1 MELDDNLKQLM
12 KQLGN
17 AINESL
23 SESESV
29 SGALSDLR
37 ESGYDVILILDAT
50 IGFHKRGEV
59 AAKISRVP
67 ALSSGELVL
76 SDQDASFLKS
86 LKIRLDAGDEAS
98 PNQF

>member
-29 SGALSDLR
+29 SGALADLR
-37 ESGYDVILILDAT
+37 ESGYDVILILEAT

-59 AAKISRVP
+59 AATISKMP
-67 ALSSGELVL
+67 GLPSGELIL

-86 LKIRLDAGDEAS
+86 LKIRLDAGDEGS
-98 PNQF
+98 PN